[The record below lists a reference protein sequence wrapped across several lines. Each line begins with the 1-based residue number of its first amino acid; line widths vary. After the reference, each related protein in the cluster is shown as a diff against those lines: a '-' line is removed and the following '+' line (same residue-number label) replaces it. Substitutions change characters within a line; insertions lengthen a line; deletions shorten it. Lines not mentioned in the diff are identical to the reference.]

1 MQERRIGSELGML
14 NNLLKRQM
22 ACQPQGEEISHVT
35 GMQGMIIHYLSVAD
49 GDRFQKDVETQF
61 RFRRSTATGILQLM
75 EQHGL
80 LRREPV
86 PHDGRLKRLVL
97 TDKALALDARIKQKL
112 RETEELMRE
121 GISEED
127 MATWFR
133 VCGMIRV
140 NLENYQRK
148 SSEEIHYDQTIAEKR
163 A

>member
-1 MQERRIGSELGML
+1 MHEQRIGSELGML
-14 NNLLKRQM
+14 SNLLKRQM
-22 ACQPQGEEISHVT
+22 ACQPQAAEDSHVT
-35 GMQGMIIHYLSVAD
+35 GMQGMIIHYLAVAD

-97 TDKALALDARIKQKL
+97 TDKALALHARVMQKL
-112 RETEELMRE
+112 RTTEELMRE

-127 MATWFR
+127 MDTWFR
-133 VCGMIRV
+133 VCGKIRS
-140 NLENYQRK
+140 NLENYQCR
-148 SSEEIHYDQTIAEKR
+148 SSEETL
-163 A
+163 

>member
-1 MQERRIGSELGML
+1 MQEQRIGSELGML

-22 ACQPQGEEISHVT
+22 ACQTQGEEISHVT

-61 RFRRSTATGILQLM
+61 RFRRSTAPGILQLM

-86 PHDGRLKRLVL
+86 PQDGRLKRLVL

-112 RETEELMRE
+112 RETEALMRE

-133 VCGMIRV
+133 VCGMIRA

-148 SSEEIHYDQTIAEKR
+148 SSEETL
-163 A
+163 

>member
-1 MQERRIGSELGML
+1 MQEQRIGSELGML

-127 MATWFR
+127 MDTWFR

-148 SSEEIHYDQTIAEKR
+148 SSEETL
-163 A
+163 

>member
-1 MQERRIGSELGML
+1 MQEQTICGELGML
-14 NNLLKRQM
+14 NNLFKRQM

-86 PHDGRLKRLVL
+86 PQDGRLKRLVL
-97 TDKALALDARIKQKL
+97 TDKALALDARIKKKF
-112 RETEELMRE
+112 RDTEALMCA
-121 GISEED
+121 GISEAD
-127 MATWFR
+127 LATWFR
-133 VCGMIRV
+133 VCGRIRA
-140 NLENYQRK
+140 NLEDYQRRA
-148 SSEEIHYDQTIAEKR
+148 SEGQE
-163 A
+163 

>member
-1 MQERRIGSELGML
+1 MQEQRIGSELGML

-133 VCGMIRV
+133 VCGKIRS
-140 NLENYQRK
+140 NLENYQCR
-148 SSEEIHYDQTIAEKR
+148 SSEETL
-163 A
+163 

>member
-1 MQERRIGSELGML
+1 MQEQRIGSELGML

-97 TDKALALDARIKQKL
+97 TDKALALHARVMQKL
-112 RETEELMRE
+112 RTTEELMRE

-127 MATWFR
+127 MDTWFR
-133 VCGMIRV
+133 VCGKIRS
-140 NLENYQRK
+140 NLENYQCR
-148 SSEEIHYDQTIAEKR
+148 SSEETL
-163 A
+163 

>member
-1 MQERRIGSELGML
+1 MQEQRIGSELGML

-127 MATWFR
+127 MDTWFR
-133 VCGMIRV
+133 VCGKIRS
-140 NLENYQRK
+140 NLENYQCR
-148 SSEEIHYDQTIAEKR
+148 SSEETL
-163 A
+163 

>member
-1 MQERRIGSELGML
+1 MQEQRIGSELGML

-127 MATWFR
+127 MATCFR

-148 SSEEIHYDQTIAEKR
+148 SSEETHYDQTIAEKR

>member
-1 MQERRIGSELGML
+1 MQEQRIGSELGML

-97 TDKALALDARIKQKL
+97 TDKALALDARIVQKI
-112 RETEELMRE
+112 RSTEELMR
-121 GISEED
+121 
-127 MATWFR
+127 
-133 VCGMIRV
+133 
-140 NLENYQRK
+140 
-148 SSEEIHYDQTIAEKR
+148 
-163 A
+163 

>member
-1 MQERRIGSELGML
+1 MQEQRIGSELGML

-80 LRREPV
+80 LRREAV
-86 PHDGRLKRLVL
+86 PQDGRLKRLVL
-97 TDKALALDARIKQKL
+97 TDRARELDAALLRRI
-112 RETEELMRE
+112 REEEDRMRA
-121 GISEED
+121 GISEAD
-127 MATWFR
+127 MAVWFR
-133 VCGMIRV
+133 VCGQIRA
-140 NLENYQRK
+140 NLENYQ
-148 SSEEIHYDQTIAEKR
+148 SNTSEETK
-163 A
+163 